1 MTSGIAAEMNKP
13 PRRAARTRTRGH
25 VRYGMMM
32 KAARSAGWWEA
43 LLIGGTFNSLA
54 GRVVNVGIGRR
65 DVATGTGCGQTCAR
79 PVDER
84 WMTQHFLCVNRKFGG

>member
-1 MTSGIAAEMNKP
+1 MPGGMAAEMNKP

-43 LLIGGTFNSLA
+43 LLIGGSFNSLR
-54 GRVVNVGIGRR
+54 GRAVNVGIGGRT
-65 DVATGTGCGQTCAR
+65 VATTPGCGQTCAR

-84 WMTQHFLCVNRKFGG
+84 WMTQDFLCVNRKFGG